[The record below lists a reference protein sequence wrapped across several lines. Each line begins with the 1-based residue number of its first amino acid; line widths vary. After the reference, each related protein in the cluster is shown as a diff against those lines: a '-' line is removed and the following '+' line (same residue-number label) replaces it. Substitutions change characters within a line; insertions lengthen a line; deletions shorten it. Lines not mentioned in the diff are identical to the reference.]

1 MGQNIMTATNELLSQ
16 IIALGRQKGLRQQD
30 IARRAQLQPES
41 LSRAKKSGDMYVS
54 SLEALAR
61 VVGLK
66 LVLVPDQPVIEKI
79 DKGTLFE

>member
-1 MGQNIMTATNELLSQ
+1 MGTTSELLSQ
-16 IIALGRQKGLRQQD
+16 IIALGRRQGLRQKD
-30 IARRAQLQPES
+30 IARRARLQPES

-54 SLEALAR
+54 SLEELAR

-66 LVLVPDQPVIEKI
+66 LVLVPDEPVIEKI

>member
-1 MGQNIMTATNELLSQ
+1 MQTTTELLNQ

-30 IARRAQLQPES
+30 IARRARLQPES

-54 SLEALAR
+54 NLQELAR

>member
-1 MGQNIMTATNELLSQ
+1 MNATTELLRQ

-30 IARRAQLQPES
+30 IARRARLQPES

-54 SLEALAR
+54 NLQELAR

>member
-1 MGQNIMTATNELLSQ
+1 MVTTTELLNQ
-16 IIALGRQKGLRQQD
+16 IIVLGRQKGLRQQD
-30 IARRAQLQPES
+30 IARRARLQPES

-54 SLEALAR
+54 NLQELAR

>member
-1 MGQNIMTATNELLSQ
+1 MVTTTELLNQ

-30 IARRAQLQPES
+30 IARRARLQPES

-54 SLEALAR
+54 NLMELAR

-66 LVLVPDQPVIEKI
+66 LVLAPDQPVIEKI

>member
-1 MGQNIMTATNELLSQ
+1 MATTTELLSQ

-41 LSRAKKSGDMYVS
+41 LSRAKKSGDLYVS
-54 SLEALAR
+54 NLQELAR

>member
-1 MGQNIMTATNELLSQ
+1 MPATTELLRQ

-30 IARRAQLQPES
+30 IARRARLQPES

-54 SLEALAR
+54 SLEELAR

>member
-1 MGQNIMTATNELLSQ
+1 MVTTTELLNQ
-16 IIALGRQKGLRQQD
+16 IIVLGRQKGLRQQD
-30 IARRAQLQPES
+30 IARRARLQPES

-54 SLEALAR
+54 NLAELAR

>member
-1 MGQNIMTATNELLSQ
+1 MNATTELLRQ
-16 IIALGRQKGLRQQD
+16 IIALGRLKGLRQQD
-30 IARRAQLQPES
+30 IARRARLQPES

-54 SLEALAR
+54 NLQELAR
-61 VVGLK
+61 VVGFK

>member
-1 MGQNIMTATNELLSQ
+1 MTATNELLSQ

>member
-1 MGQNIMTATNELLSQ
+1 MNATTELLRQ
-16 IIALGRQKGLRQQD
+16 IIALGRLKGLRQQD
-30 IARRAQLQPES
+30 IARRARLQPES

-54 SLEALAR
+54 NLQELAR

>member
-1 MGQNIMTATNELLSQ
+1 MVTTAELLSQ
-16 IIALGRQKGLRQQD
+16 IIAQGRRKGLRQQD
-30 IARRAQLQPES
+30 IARRARLQPES
-41 LSRAKKSGDMYVS
+41 LSRAKRSGDMYVS
-54 SLEALAR
+54 NLVELAR

>member
-1 MGQNIMTATNELLSQ
+1 MKTTTELLNQ
-16 IIALGRQKGLRQQD
+16 IIALGRQKGFRQQD
-30 IARRAQLQPES
+30 IARRARLQPES

-54 SLEALAR
+54 NLMELAR

>member
-1 MGQNIMTATNELLSQ
+1 MKTTTELLSQ
-16 IIALGRQKGLRQQD
+16 IITLGRQKGLRQQD
-30 IARRAQLQPES
+30 IARRARLQPES
-41 LSRAKKSGDMYVS
+41 LSRAKKSGDLYVS
-54 SLEALAR
+54 NLQELAR

>member
-1 MGQNIMTATNELLSQ
+1 MPATTELLRQ

-30 IARRAQLQPES
+30 IARRARLQPES

-54 SLEALAR
+54 SLEELAR

-66 LVLVPDQPVIEKI
+66 LVLVPDQPVIEKV

>member
-1 MGQNIMTATNELLSQ
+1 METTTELLSQ

-30 IARRAQLQPES
+30 IARRAGLQPES

-54 SLEALAR
+54 NLQELAR

-79 DKGTLFE
+79 DKGTLFG